1 MTGNGINPAPGRT
14 EERLLHDTQQG
25 DQEALDALLQRHLPS
40 LRVFCR
46 LRINSFLRQRESEM
60 DVVQSVCRELLGHLE
75 GFDYQG
81 DERFRNWLYVAVLNK
96 LREKEKYYRARKRN
110 SARERSL
117 DRESVLANA
126 YDSVF
131 TPSHYAMAHER
142 VQLLE
147 AAFDQLP
154 EHYREVITLAKV
166 ARLSQEEMAR
176 TMGRSVASA
185 RNLLTRALVRLSAI
199 LEGMEGEDTARRP

>member
-1 MTGNGINPAPGRT
+1 MTGNGLSPVQGRT

-25 DQEALDALLQRHLPS
+25 DGEALDALLQRHLPS

-46 LRINSFLRQRESEM
+46 LRINRFLRQRESEM

-75 GFDYQG
+75 GFEYRG
-81 DERFRNWLYVAVLNK
+81 DGQFRNWLYVAVLNK
-96 LREKEKYYRARKRN
+96 LREKEKYYRAQKRD

-117 DRESVLANA
+117 DRESVLAQA

-131 TPSHYAMAHER
+131 TPSHHAMAHER

-154 EHYREVITLAKV
+154 EHCREVITLAKV

-176 TMGRSVASA
+176 AMGRSVASA
-185 RNLLTRALVRLSAI
+185 RNLLTRALVRLSAVM
-199 LEGMEGEDTARRP
+199 EAMEGEGGSR